1 MATGYEPN
9 IEGAITVLVDL
20 LNANSF
26 TKTRQP
32 YEPNFRG
39 LVDALIDVKEGFP
52 TFAPTRLSFDATAFE
67 NVGNGDALYMRA
79 SDAQVGK
86 ASSADGSLENAH
98 VIGFADAATSATGT
112 CKVVTMGTKTM
123 PFTLDPGDLYYL
135 SPTTAGAITT
145 TVPSTSGQAIARV
158 GEGATTSIFS
168 IRIDPPVRLD

>member
-9 IEGAITVLVDL
+9 IEGALAVIVDL
-20 LNANSF
+20 LDANNF
-26 TKTRQP
+26 AKTRQP
-32 YEPNFRG
+32 YEPNYRG
-39 LVDALIDVKEGFP
+39 LVDALIDVKDGFP

-86 ASSADGSLENAH
+86 ASAANGSLENAH

-123 PFTLDPGDLYYL
+123 PFALDPGDLYYL

-158 GEGATTSIFS
+158 GEPGTTSIFS

>member
-9 IEGAITVLVDL
+9 IECALAVIVDL
-20 LNANSF
+20 LDANNF
-26 TKTRQP
+26 AKTRQP
-32 YEPNFRG
+32 YEPNYRG
-39 LVDALIDVKEGFP
+39 LVDALIDVKDGFP

-86 ASSADGSLENAH
+86 ASAADGSLENAH

-145 TVPSTSGQAIARV
+145 TIPSTSGQAIARV
-158 GEGATTSIFS
+158 GEPGTTAIFS